1 VGEILCAGMRAVFDL
16 RSNDLAL
23 FPYIAVAESDIYSL
37 FWGLFG
43 GEWFTKS
50 GVRTFENPGSRI
62 L

>member
-1 VGEILCAGMRAVFDL
+1 MRAVFDL

-50 GVRTFENPGSRI
+50 GVRTFENPGSWI